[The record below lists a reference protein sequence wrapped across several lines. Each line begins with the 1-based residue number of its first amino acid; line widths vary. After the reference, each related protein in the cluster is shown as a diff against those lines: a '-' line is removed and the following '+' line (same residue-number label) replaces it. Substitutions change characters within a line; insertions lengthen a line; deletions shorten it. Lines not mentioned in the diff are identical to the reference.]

1 MPPSQTGYFPAA
13 NEGIDRPVG
22 ARAEFLSAA
31 EGQVNQKQPAEVVLD
46 LEVRKPPARP
56 EVEWVLNQSCER
68 AVGARNYVRVLR
80 RRIVVDGPGEY
91 IVQPEGG
98 NSQVLTHGDLQAV
111 VVRVGPVRPPRQRGE
126 LRLE

>member
-1 MPPSQTGYFPAA
+1 MPPDHTGEFPAA
-13 NEGIDRPVG
+13 NEVTDRPVG
-22 ARAEFLSAA
+22 ARAEFRSAA
-31 EGQVNQKQPAEVVLD
+31 EGQVNPKQPAEVVLD

-98 NSQVLTHGDLQAV
+98 TSQVLTQSDLNAV
-111 VVRVGPVRPPRQRGE
+111 VVRVGRF
-126 LRLE
+126 

>member
-1 MPPSQTGYFPAA
+1 LPRQGGLERCYLCDGSRQEEVGRKVESISDGLRESGMPPSQTGYFPAA

-68 AVGARNYVRVLR
+68 AVV
-80 RRIVVDGPGEY
+80 PGIMSAFSAAESLSMDR
-91 IVQPEGG
+91 E
-98 NSQVLTHGDLQAV
+98 NT
-111 VVRVGPVRPPRQRGE
+111 
-126 LRLE
+126 